1 MAPLPDDCWNAW
13 TPELLANRLSDLA
26 VTWYVAGGWA
36 LDLWLGQKTRDH
48 EDLEFVVRPAEAPL
62 VAAHLDDLTFFAAR
76 QGTLTQARLD
86 QPIPEDVWQMW
97 GADLRNL
104 LRQHPDHNWIAA
116 L

>member
-1 MAPLPDDCWNAW
+1 M
-13 TPELLANRLSDLA
+13 LAARLSGLA

-62 VAAHLDDLTFFAAR
+62 VAAHLDDLTFYAVR
-76 QGTLTQARLD
+76 QGTLTEERFD
-86 QPIPEDVWQMW
+86 QSIPVDVWQMW
-97 GADLRNL
+97 SADLPDL
-104 LRQHPDHNWIAA
+104 LRLHPDHKWVAA